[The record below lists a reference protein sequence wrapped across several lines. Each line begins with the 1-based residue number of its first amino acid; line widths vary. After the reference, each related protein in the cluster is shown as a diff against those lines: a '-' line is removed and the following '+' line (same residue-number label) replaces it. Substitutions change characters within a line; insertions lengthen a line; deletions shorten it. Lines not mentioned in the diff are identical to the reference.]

1 MALHPSEVAKHNNAK
16 SCWLIIHNQVY
27 DLTEFLPQHPGG
39 RRVLLMHA
47 GRDATQRFNLVH
59 SKEILDT
66 GLDPSQKLGPI
77 DSSESVEDIS
87 LQEEGERQVSLIKK
101 PPLSQCLTIRDFE
114 AVAQQTMRRE
124 SWEYYSTGSEDEFTL
139 KENIS
144 AFQRI
149 RFRPKVL
156 VNVEHVDISTTLLGT
171 KTAVPIYVTATASAK
186 LGHPEGEVVL
196 TRASNNHGIV
206 QMIPLYS
213 SCPIEEIADA
223 RAPDAT
229 QWFQLYVKKDRN
241 ASRKAVEKAE
251 RLGFKALCITVDNPH
266 LGSRERV
273 LRLHFE
279 GDTSAGD
286 EFEDVPATELDPS
299 LTSNASLSW
308 EDIPWFQS
316 ITKMP
321 IVIKGVQRVED
332 VLTAIRYGVQ
342 AVILSNHGGRQLEY
356 AEAPIEVLA
365 EVMSILRERGLDH
378 KIEVYVD
385 GGIRRG
391 TDVLKALCLGARGV
405 GIGRPFLYAMAGYGQ
420 KGVEKAMR
428 IFKDELE
435 RNMRLIGCNSIDEL
449 HAGLVKMLPGDVA
462 KI

>member
-16 SCWLIIHNQVY
+16 SCWLIIHNEVY
-27 DLTEFLPQHPGG
+27 DLTKFLPHHPGG
-39 RRVLLMHA
+39 RRVILMHA

-59 SKEILDT
+59 SKDILDKW
-66 GLDPSQKLGPI
+66 LDPSQKLGAI
-77 DSSESVEDIS
+77 DSSEAVES
-87 LQEEGERQVSLIKK
+87 APLQEEQERQIALNKK
-101 PPLSQCLTIRDFE
+101 PPLSQCLTLRDFE

-124 SWEYYSTGSEDEFTL
+124 SWEYYSTGAEDEFTL
-139 KENIS
+139 KENIT
-144 AFQRI
+144 AFQKI

-171 KTAVPIYVTATASAK
+171 KTAIPIYVSATASAK

-229 QWFQLYVKKDRN
+229 QWFQIYVKKDRTATRN
-241 ASRKAVEKAE
+241 AVEKAE
-251 RLGFKALCITVDNPH
+251 RLGCKALCITVDNPH

-273 LRLHFE
+273 LRSHHE
-279 GDTSAGD
+279 GETSNID
-286 EFEDVPATELDPS
+286 EFEDAPATELDPS
-299 LTSNASLSW
+299 LTTNASLAW

-321 IVIKGVQRVED
+321 IIIKGVQRVED
-332 VLTAIRYGVQ
+332 VLTAVRYGVNG
-342 AVILSNHGGRQLEY
+342 VILSNHGGRQLEY

-365 EVMSILRERGLDH
+365 EVMPILRERGLDQ
-378 KIEVYVD
+378 KIEVYMD
-385 GGIRRG
+385 GGVRRG

-420 KGVEKAMR
+420 KGIEKAMR

-449 HAGLVKMLPGDVA
+449 HPGLVKLLSRDQA
-462 KI
+462 KM

>member
-1 MALHPSEVAKHNNAK
+1 MALHPLEVAKHNNAK
-16 SCWLIIHNQVY
+16 SCWLIIHNEVY
-27 DLTEFLPQHPGG
+27 DLTKFLPQHPGG
-39 RRVLLMHA
+39 RRVIMMHA

-59 SKEILDT
+59 SKDILDKW
-66 GLDPSQKLGPI
+66 LDPSQKLGAI
-77 DSSESVEDIS
+77 DSSETVEAATP
-87 LQEEGERQVSLIKK
+87 QEKEERENATNKK
-101 PPLSQCLTIRDFE
+101 PSLSQCLTIRDFE
-114 AVAQQTMRRE
+114 AVAHQTMRKE

-139 KENIS
+139 KENIT

-156 VNVEHVDISTTLLGT
+156 VNVEQVDISTTLIGT
-171 KTAVPIYVTATASAK
+171 KTTIPIYVSATASAK

-213 SCPIEEIADA
+213 SCPIEEITDA
-223 RAPDAT
+223 KAPDAT
-229 QWFQLYVKKDRN
+229 QWFQIYVKKDRN
-241 ASRKAVEKAE
+241 ATRKTVEKAE
-251 RLGFKALCITVDNPH
+251 RLGCKALCITVDNPH

-273 LRLHFE
+273 LRSHHE
-279 GDTSAGD
+279 GGTGNDD
-286 EFEDVPATELDPS
+286 EFEDVPAIELDPS
-299 LTSNASLSW
+299 LTTNASLAW

-332 VLTAIRYGVQ
+332 VLTAVRYGVNG
-342 AVILSNHGGRQLEY
+342 VILSNHGGRQLEY

-365 EVMSILRERGLDH
+365 EVMPILRERGLDQ
-378 KIEVYVD
+378 KIEVYMD
-385 GGIRRG
+385 GGVRRG

-449 HAGLVKMLPGDVA
+449 HPGLVKLLSRDQA
-462 KI
+462 RI

>member
-16 SCWLIIHNQVY
+16 SCWLIIHNEVY
-27 DLTEFLPQHPGG
+27 DLTKFLAHHPGG
-39 RRVLLMHA
+39 RRVILMHA

-59 SKEILDT
+59 SKDILDKW
-66 GLDPSQKLGPI
+66 LEPSQKLGAI
-77 DSSESVEDIS
+77 DSSEAVES
-87 LQEEGERQVSLIKK
+87 TTPQEEKERQIALDKK
-101 PPLSQCLTIRDFE
+101 PPLSQCLTLRDFE
-114 AVAQQTMRRE
+114 DVAKQTMRRE
-124 SWEYYSTGSEDEFTL
+124 SWEYYSTGAEDEFTL
-139 KENIS
+139 KENIT

-171 KTAVPIYVTATASAK
+171 KTTIPIYVSATASAK

-213 SCPIEEIADA
+213 SCPIEEITAA

-229 QWFQLYVKKDRN
+229 QWFQIYVKKDRTATRN
-241 ASRKAVEKAE
+241 AVEKAE
-251 RLGFKALCITVDNPH
+251 RLGCKALCITVDNPH

-273 LRLHFE
+273 LRSHHE
-279 GDTSAGD
+279 GETSDTD
-286 EFEDVPATELDPS
+286 EFEDAPATELDPS
-299 LTSNASLSW
+299 LTTNASLAW

-332 VLTAIRYGVQ
+332 VLTAVRYGVSG
-342 AVILSNHGGRQLEY
+342 VILSNHGGRQLEY

-365 EVMSILRERGLDH
+365 EVMPILRERGLDK
-378 KIEVYVD
+378 KIEVYMD
-385 GGIRRG
+385 GGVRRG
-391 TDVLKALCLGARGV
+391 TDVLKALCLGACGV
-405 GIGRPFLYAMAGYGQ
+405 GIGRPFLYAMAGFGQ

-449 HAGLVKMLPGDVA
+449 HPGLVKLLSRDQA
-462 KI
+462 KM

>member
-16 SCWLIIHNQVY
+16 SCWLIIHNEVY
-27 DLTEFLPQHPGG
+27 DLTKFLPHHPGG
-39 RRVLLMHA
+39 RRVILMHA

-59 SKEILDT
+59 SKDILDKW
-66 GLDPSQKLGPI
+66 LDPTQKLGAI
-77 DSSESVEDIS
+77 DSSEAVEAGI
-87 LQEEGERQVSLIKK
+87 LQEEEERETTNKK
-101 PPLSQCLTIRDFE
+101 LPLSQCITIRDFE
-114 AVAQQTMRRE
+114 AVAQQTMRKE

-139 KENIS
+139 KENIT
-144 AFQRI
+144 AFQKI

-171 KTAVPIYVTATASAK
+171 KTAIPIYVSATASAK

-213 SCPIEEIADA
+213 SCPIEEVTDA

-229 QWFQLYVKKDRN
+229 QWFQIYVKKDRN
-241 ASRKAVEKAE
+241 AARKAVEKAE
-251 RLGFKALCITVDNPH
+251 RLGCKALCITVDNPH

-273 LRLHFE
+273 LRSHHE
-279 GDTSAGD
+279 GDTGNDD
-286 EFEDVPATELDPS
+286 EFEDAPATELDPS
-299 LTSNASLSW
+299 LTTNASLAW

-332 VLTAIRYGVQ
+332 VLTAVKYGVS

-365 EVMSILRERGLDH
+365 EVMPILRERGLDK
-378 KIEVYVD
+378 KIEVYMD
-385 GGIRRG
+385 GGVRRG

-449 HAGLVKMLPGDVA
+449 HPGLVKLLSRDQA